1 MMSPMHHPRSSR
13 VRIMDVAVAAG
24 VSIGTVS
31 NTLNHPERVTAE
43 TRERV
48 MAAVMAVAT
57 RRDKELFEA
66 KKRQD
71 AELEK
76 IQRRR

>member
-48 MAAVMAVAT
+48 MAAV
-57 RRDKELFEA
+57 
-66 KKRQD
+66 
-71 AELEK
+71 LETSA
-76 IQRRR
+76 RGRLWTVRVRGSSGVWAME